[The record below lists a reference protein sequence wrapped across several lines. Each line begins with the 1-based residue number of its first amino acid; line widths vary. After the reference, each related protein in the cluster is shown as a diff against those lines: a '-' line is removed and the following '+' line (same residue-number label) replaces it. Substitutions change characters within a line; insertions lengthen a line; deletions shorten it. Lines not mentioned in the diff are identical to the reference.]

1 MIRIP
6 AIAVLLTG
14 LASAAAGPDQSPPDK
29 IRSARDFGDIRR
41 EVETLRGKK
50 FVHEVPVYKISE
62 KALRAISDREL
73 DKEFPGPKLRSYEE
87 LLAWLDMIP
96 PQTDLKS
103 AYADFLVDQ
112 VAGLYDSNVKEMCIP
127 SFSSG
132 TTNIAKKAAEKRL
145 EEISS
150 AIGNIVLAH
159 EFTHALED
167 QYWPI
172 DDPEDHDSNASTD
185 RGTAHDFVTE
195 GSATRQMIEVIPAQW
210 GHGTPSRYFL
220 LWNLIHS
227 GLGELVLSYALSGAW
242 KSSDALVEGVPE
254 TLARTEAM
262 PYSFGYTFCTEVV
275 RQWGLDGLDYI
286 YQHPPVSSAQVM
298 HPTKCWEWRD
308 LPVQINL
315 PETLPGD
322 WKQVSLDSVG
332 EAGMAVLFGCQ
343 FKSLNHGLE
352 LARGWDGDHVAL
364 FEGSGGHRLLLWAS
378 SWDSTNAAGRYV
390 VAWLKER
397 QAADQAAI
405 TRNSGNC
412 IGWECPNGRA
422 GFILRDGRRVI
433 LLETDNHET
442 LPNAETC
449 VREVTFTKPPEDAA
463 RAAANSPLRRFNPL
477 WSWQKDGDYAVTRFL
492 GGLLSRHDRNSVG
505 AADGF
510 LLGMLAESRRTTSF
524 NKWELGG
531 GLVARHESEARRGIT
546 KTTWLPWGVLAS
558 YGSARLPQSPDKTLM
573 RTSVLWGLGASVTM
587 DGVGSHSVRVLPFG
601 LLLRS
606 TTSPGQASI
615 HVLGTGLFR
624 KEATNHSG
632 STARFRLLGIPL
644 WTSHASSPKDRQEP
658 AVQTMRPA
666 KRDTT
671 TVSPR
676 NTPVLS
682 RVDQSSPNSLLVQPP
697 GCR

>member
-1 MIRIP
+1 MIHTP

-14 LASAAAGPDQSPPDK
+14 LASAAAGPDQSSPDK
-29 IRSARDFGDIRR
+29 VRSPRDFGDIRR
-41 EVETLRGKK
+41 EVETLRGER

-62 KALRAISDREL
+62 KALRAISDHEL
-73 DKEFPGPKLRSYEE
+73 DQEFPGPKLRSYED
-87 LLAWLDMIP
+87 LLAWLDMVP
-96 PQTDLKS
+96 SQTDLKS

-112 VAGLYDSNVKEMCIP
+112 VAGLYDSNAKEMCIP

-132 TTNIAKKAAEKRL
+132 TTNVAKKAAEKKL

-150 AIGNIVLAH
+150 EIDNIVLAH

-167 QYWPI
+167 QYWPM
-172 DDPEDHDSNASTD
+172 DDPKDHDSKASTD

-195 GSATRQMIEVIPAQW
+195 GSATREMIEVIPAQW
-210 GHGTPSRYFL
+210 GHGAPGRYFL
-220 LWNLIHS
+220 LWNLVHS
-227 GLGELVLSYALSGAW
+227 DLGELVLNYALSGAW
-242 KSSDALVEGVPE
+242 KSSDALVGGVPE

-262 PYSFGYTFCTEVV
+262 PYSFGYTFCTEVM

-286 YQHPPVSSAQVM
+286 YNHPPVSSEQVM
-298 HPTKCWEWRD
+298 HPKKCWEWRD

-352 LARGWDGDHVAL
+352 LARGWDGDHVAMY
-364 FEGSGGHRLLLWAS
+364 EGSGGHRLLLWAS

-390 VAWLKER
+390 VAWVKER
-397 QAADQAAI
+397 QAAHQAAI
-405 TRNSGNC
+405 RKNRGNR
-412 IGWECPNGRA
+412 IEWECPNGRA
-422 GFILRDGRRVI
+422 GFILCDGKRVI
-433 LLETDNHET
+433 LLETDNRET
-442 LPNAETC
+442 APNSETC
-449 VREVTFTKPPEDAA
+449 LREVTFTEPPEDAV
-463 RAAANSPLRRFNPL
+463 RAAANSPLRRFNPI
-477 WSWQKDGDYAVTRFL
+477 WSWQKDGDYAVARSL

-505 AADGF
+505 AADSF
-510 LLGMLAESRRTTSF
+510 LLGMIAESRRTTSF
-524 NKWELGG
+524 DKWELGG

-546 KTTWLPWGVLAS
+546 KTTLLPWGVLAS
-558 YGSARLPQSPDKTLM
+558 HCSARLPQSPDRIIT
-573 RTSVLWGLGASVTM
+573 RASVFWGLGASVTM
-587 DGVGSHSVRVLPFG
+587 DGAGCHSVHVLPFG
-601 LLLRS
+601 LLLRR

-644 WTSHASSPKDRQEP
+644 WTTHRSPPNDR
-658 AVQTMRPA
+658 
-666 KRDTT
+666 
-671 TVSPR
+671 
-676 NTPVLS
+676 
-682 RVDQSSPNSLLVQPP
+682 
-697 GCR
+697 